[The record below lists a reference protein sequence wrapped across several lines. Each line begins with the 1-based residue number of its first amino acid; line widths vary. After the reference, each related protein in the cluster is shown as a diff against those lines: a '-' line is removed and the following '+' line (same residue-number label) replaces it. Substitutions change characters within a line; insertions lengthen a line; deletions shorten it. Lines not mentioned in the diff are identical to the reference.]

1 MALREFKIEFNGYWR
16 EENKAALPCESGIY
30 CVYACSFN
38 AILKEVSISKL
49 IYVGAAENVNEK
61 IANHEKLGEWK
72 GYLNYGEQLCY
83 SFGAVERADR
93 ARCDGCHHFYPS
105 ATRQQRLSRPV
116 SVRANHPI
124 FDGTHSWIEERLF
137 SRLN

>member
-1 MALREFKIEFNGYWR
+1 MPLREFKIEFNGYWR
-16 EENKAALPCESGIY
+16 EENKAALPCEFGIY

-38 AILKEVSISKL
+38 AIQKEVSISKL

-83 SFGAVERADR
+83 SFGAVEHADR
-93 ARCDGCHHFYPS
+93 ARCVAAIIFTHRPPANSDYLDRFPFER
-105 ATRQQRLSRPV
+105 TILSLTGHTPGLR
-116 SVRANHPI
+116 SV
-124 FDGTHSWIEERLF
+124 F
-137 SRLN
+137 SVG